1 MVKNV
6 GQIKV
11 ELFRGLMG
19 CTPDQRA
26 AIKALGLKKR
36 QQIVTLAN
44 IPTVRGNIKK
54 VLHLV
59 RVLEQ
64 T

>member
-1 MVKNV
+1 MSKQSK
-6 GQIKV
+6 QIKV

-19 CTPDQRA
+19 CTPAQRA
-26 AIKALGLKKR
+26 AIKALGLKRR
-36 QQIVTLAN
+36 QQVVLLAN

-59 RVLEQ
+59 RLHESN
-64 T
+64 